1 MICNRL
7 PYVLPVKQ
15 ETLYPLLDE
24 TDAPGS
30 SHRCLGLARWPAVHR
45 CLELCL
51 QSAEK
56 KAKSYKVCSIKATA
70 TFTDVN
76 SKWLLQFFII
86 LIQFLL
92 NLSQQVFTLQNF
104 TLPNPPTVKKGIS

>member
-76 SKWLLQFFII
+76 SKSFT
-86 LIQFLL
+86 
-92 NLSQQVFTLQNF
+92 VFH
-104 TLPNPPTVKKGIS
+104 NPDSVSIEFVTASFHITKLHITQPTYG